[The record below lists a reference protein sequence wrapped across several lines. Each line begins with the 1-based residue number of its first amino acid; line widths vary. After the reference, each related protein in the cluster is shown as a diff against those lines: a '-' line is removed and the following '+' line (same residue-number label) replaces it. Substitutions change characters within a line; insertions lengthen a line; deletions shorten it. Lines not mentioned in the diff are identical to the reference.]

1 MISFRGKTANIDNPI
16 ICRVVTHSDDFASL
30 DNDFLLTDNV
40 DMPHSNFPGYL
51 LISKNRFPQ
60 NSDLKIFQFNEK
72 VDGIKKG
79 DVLLIDPKGIVT
91 RLYDA
96 DSHTNSLFL
105 TEKCNCRCMM
115 CPQPPRKEDIM
126 DWADICVQ
134 TIKLIDPS
142 IECLGITGGEPT
154 RNWTGLMRVLDSCNK
169 YLPETKIQLLTNGRI
184 FKDYKKAEE
193 LAEIAGNKI
202 LIGIS
207 IYSDVDG
214 HHDKLCGTRGA
225 FWDSIEGLYN
235 LERVGIPI
243 ELRTVIMKE
252 NYERLK
258 GFSNFVYRNLPFVAY
273 VVFMAMEPIGNAHKN
288 IKKLWIDP
296 ADYMENLEEA
306 IKILSRRDI
315 NTLIFNHQLCTL
327 PNNLWPL
334 SVKSISEWKIIYSDE
349 CDSCIEKQKC
359 GGFFFSQKDK
369 RSRMIRPIR

>member
-1 MISFRGKTANIDNPI
+1 
-16 ICRVVTHSDDFASL
+16 
-30 DNDFLLTDNV
+30 
-40 DMPHSNFPGYL
+40 
-51 LISKNRFPQ
+51 
-60 NSDLKIFQFNEK
+60 
-72 VDGIKKG
+72 
-79 DVLLIDPKGIVT
+79 
-91 RLYDA
+91 
-96 DSHTNSLFL
+96 
-105 TEKCNCRCMM
+105 MM

-126 DWADICVQ
+126 DWVEICVQ
-134 TIKLIDPS
+134 TIKLINPS
-142 IECLGITGGEPT
+142 TECLGITGGEPT

-169 YLPETKIQLLTNGRI
+169 YLPETKFQLLTNGRI

-202 LIGIS
+202 LIGLS

-258 GFSNFVYRNLPFVAY
+258 GFSNFVYRNLPFVAC

-334 SVKSISEWKIIYSDE
+334 SVKSISEWKIIYLDE
-349 CDSCIEKQKC
+349 CNSCIEKQKC
-359 GGFFFSQKDK
+359 GGFFFSQKDI